1 MAFYNVLNSILQR
14 SAQCCYDKADPEGL
28 DSLFSLSLSARV
40 HVFMLLC
47 SSFNYNAETCF
58 GQLRCD
64 VLCLSQA
71 SHMCT
76 KAVKA

>member
-1 MAFYNVLNSILQR
+1 MAFYNVLNSILHNVVMTKLSQ
-14 SAQCCYDKADPEGL
+14 KVWTGL
-28 DSLFSLSLSARV
+28 GIFSLSLSARV
-40 HVFMLLC
+40 HVFTLLC
-47 SSFNYNAETCF
+47 SSFIYNAETCF
-58 GQLRCD
+58 GQLRRD